1 MQNSRAIVFLT
12 LLCSAISA
20 AADNLLV
27 KSGTERNRFIELYT
41 SEGCS
46 SCPSADKWISKL
58 KNSDEL
64 WNDVVPIA
72 FHVDY
77 WDQLGWKDELADKSF
92 SDRQRQY
99 RREGSISQVY
109 TPGFVVDGQEWRG
122 FFKRKML
129 KSMAPKDVGEITL
142 QINSDQLNAEFIPEI
157 GTRSEL
163 VFHTAILGFEIEN
176 EIQAGENAGKTLYH
190 DFAVLAYDSK
200 NVSIGNNG
208 FTTNMQIP
216 QPSFTHKVERKAIV
230 VWVSELNSQSPLQVV
245 GNWL

>member
-1 MQNSRAIVFLT
+1 MRNIQIVFSLA
-12 LLCSAISA
+12 LLCSSFSVSA
-20 AADNLLV
+20 DDLLI
-27 KSGTERNRFIELYT
+27 KSGAEKNRLIELYT

-58 KNSDEL
+58 KSSDDL
-64 WNDVVPIA
+64 WEDIIPIA

-77 WDQLGWKDELADKSF
+77 WDQLGWKDELADKNF

-129 KSMAPKDVGEITL
+129 NPPTSVNVGEIVL
-142 QINSDQLNAEFIPEI
+142 QINSSQLNAKFTPQIE
-157 GTRSEL
+157 TKNKL
-163 VFHTAILGFEIEN
+163 VFHTAVLGFDIEN
-176 EIQAGENAGKTLYH
+176 EIQAGENSGKTLRH
-190 DFAVLAYDSK
+190 DFAVIAYDNK
-200 NVSIGNNG
+200 NVSLDNNA
-208 FTTNMQIP
+208 FTTDIKLP
-216 QPSFTHKVERKAIV
+216 QSTQEAGRKAIV
-230 VWVSELNSQSPLQVV
+230 VWISESNRQSPIQVV